1 MDKFRVT
8 EAVYVAFRV
17 CFGFVFLFV
26 LNKVQDTCACTHIDA
41 VLGIHTRL
49 LGVVGSDTK
58 AQVKRSIWASTD
70 CHLILY
76 PVLY

>member
-1 MDKFRVT
+1 MYEFRVT

-17 CFGFVFLFV
+17 RFGLVGLFV

-41 VLGIHTRL
+41 VLGIHTPL
-49 LGVVGSDTK
+49 LGVMGSDTK
-58 AQVKRSIWASTD
+58 AQVKRSIWASIE